1 MLYRHILAAY
11 DGSPASEDALKQ
23 AIKLTEHHSD
33 GKLTVLHALHRPT
46 YLIEGFVGVIP
57 DAYQEQMKA
66 YEDAIIQKAKVLTA
80 MLPHVEIVVREGLPA
95 AAVLETAEKRGCD
108 LIVMG
113 SRGLGA
119 VKEWVLGSVSHH
131 VVQHA
136 RVPVLIVK

>member
-1 MLYRHILAAY
+1 MLYRHILAAF

-23 AIKLTEHHSD
+23 AIRLIERHPD
-33 GKLTVLHALHRPT
+33 GRLTVLHALHRPT

-57 DAYQEQMKA
+57 VAYQEQMKA
-66 YEDAIIQKAKVLTA
+66 YEDAIVQRAKALTTT
-80 MLPHVEIVVREGLPA
+80 LPRAEIVIREGHPA
-95 AAVLETAEKRGCD
+95 AAVLETAETRGCD

-136 RVPVLIVK
+136 QVPVLIVK